1 MRYSRNWEQNTMLE
15 KGRVCM
21 KDREEL
27 LKEIA
32 LMLERQDMLS
42 KLTEN
47 QCLDEY
53 GYSETH
59 CIDYIGRLELPNVTK
74 VAEHMGMTRGAISKM
89 TKKLLAKGLIEKYT
103 LETNKKEVYFKLTDQ
118 GRLLFD
124 EHAKRHQRWEKRDM
138 EFLARYSV
146 EDVRTVSRFMTE
158 FNGYLEEQIETITGT
173 LSKLTENQC
182 LDEYGYSETHC
193 IDYIGRLELPNV
205 TKVAEHMG
213 MTRGAISKMTKK
225 LLAKGLIE
233 KYTLETN
240 KKEVYFKLTDQG
252 RLLFDEHAKRHQ
264 RWEKRDMEFLA
275 RYSVEDVR
283 TVSRFMTEFNGYLEE
298 QIETITG
305 TQAEG

>member
-1 MRYSRNWEQNTMLE
+1 
-15 KGRVCM
+15 M

-89 TKKLLAKGLIEKYT
+89 TRKLLAKGLIEKYT

-146 EDVRTVSRFMTE
+146 EDGEPFYDGVQRLSGRADRDDYRDAGRGMIFCNR
-158 FNGYLEEQIETITGT
+158 NGSFQLQ
-173 LSKLTENQC
+173 
-182 LDEYGYSETHC
+182 
-193 IDYIGRLELPNV
+193 
-205 TKVAEHMG
+205 
-213 MTRGAISKMTKK
+213 
-225 LLAKGLIE
+225 
-233 KYTLETN
+233 
-240 KKEVYFKLTDQG
+240 KKESCRQDSHVL
-252 RLLFDEHAKRHQ
+252 RLHE
-264 RWEKRDMEFLA
+264 M
-275 RYSVEDVR
+275 
-283 TVSRFMTEFNGYLEE
+283 
-298 QIETITG
+298 
-305 TQAEG
+305 